1 MRPLAER
8 AEGDGA
14 KMARAR
20 RGAARPHSFP
30 INVPKPRFGYA
41 SNEDPMKLTERL
53 SATDL
58 AELDTLIVERRV
70 LPLLKFIRS
79 RLGVSISETQDVW
92 LERYR
97 ELRIERPDDFTVA
110 DDAYWMGLYS

>member
-1 MRPLAER
+1 
-8 AEGDGA
+8 
-14 KMARAR
+14 
-20 RGAARPHSFP
+20 
-30 INVPKPRFGYA
+30 
-41 SNEDPMKLTERL
+41 MKLTERL

-79 RLGVSISETQDVW
+79 RLGVSISETQVVW

-97 ELRIERPDDFTVA
+97 ELRIERPEQKPRRPQYYTTERFLQLFSLESLDDLPQSQ
-110 DDAYWMGLYS
+110 D